1 MEVNNMTLEISGT
14 TQNLLLAE
22 AERQHTD
29 PEQLARRLIRLGL
42 LTKKRDLSHLAGTW
56 TEAEYKA
63 FEESVASLQEVI
75 EEE

>member
-63 FEESVASLQEVI
+63 FEESIASLQEVI

>member
-1 MEVNNMTLEISGT
+1 MTLEISGT

-63 FEESVASLQEVI
+63 FEESVASLQEVV
-75 EEE
+75 EEEE